1 MSLENGEI
9 NAYSQGFS
17 FIRGINDGCINKS
30 IRFVLFIAG
39 FTIAV
44 ISCLDSYYTFD
55 LHSRNEQGSMASQGK
70 SLLLNVSGLQDIE
83 KYIQVVHLQR
93 RNQNHAYFQIQYVQ
107 INIRDENI
115 SHKHLP
121 KSLGV
126 ARKQRH

>member
-1 MSLENGEI
+1 M
-9 NAYSQGFS
+9 
-17 FIRGINDGCINKS
+17 
-30 IRFVLFIAG
+30 LFIAG

-44 ISCLDSYYTFD
+44 IPCLDSYYIFD
-55 LHSRNEQGSMASQGK
+55 LHSRNEQGSMPSQGK
-70 SLLLNVSGLQDIE
+70 SLLLNASGLQDIE

-121 KSLGV
+121 KILGS
-126 ARKQRH
+126 RKKTKALTEKLKVTGI